1 MMHRSL
7 HFPLT
12 FLFLFTSA
20 LYSCTTKAQDGA
32 AFISLGVQDFKQAQS
47 TSKGLLLDVRT
58 PDECA
63 EGIIEGATML
73 DYSAPG
79 FMDGIKQL
87 DKDQP
92 IYIYC
97 AAGGRSRQTMTRMQ
111 GLGFTKVWDLDG
123 GMSAWQEAGQPT
135 VIVGNASKR

>member
-1 MMHRSL
+1 MMHRNL
-7 HFPLT
+7 HLSLT
-12 FLFLFTSA
+12 FLLLMTAGLF
-20 LYSCTTKAQDGA
+20 SCTTKAQSGA
-32 AFISLGVQDFKQAQS
+32 SFSSLPVKEFKQAQS
-47 TSKGLLLDVRT
+47 ASKGLLLDVRT

-79 FMDGIKQL
+79 FMDGIKKL
-87 DKDQP
+87 DKDGP

-97 AAGGRSRQTMTRMQ
+97 ASGGRSRQTMTRMK

-123 GMSAWQEAGQPT
+123 GMSAWLEAGQPT
-135 VIVGNASKR
+135 VRAGNASKR